1 MLDWLAK
8 DHANVD
14 LSLSIT
20 SAQII
25 VMRTPCE
32 ATVRTSFGSM
42 IDRPAVYLQLE
53 TSDGVKGLGE
63 IWCNFPSCGA
73 EHRARLLQ

>member
-1 MLDWLAK
+1 MLDLLAK

-32 ATVRTSFGSM
+32 TTVRTSFGSM

-53 TSDGVKGLGE
+53 TSDGVKGLG
-63 IWCNFPSCGA
+63 
-73 EHRARLLQ
+73 